1 MRTNTVRPYNKTR
14 SNPLYVQ
21 NRYSQTKQQEG
32 TPMKIAII
40 TEGSTKN
47 RNADVVKAITDLGH
61 EAVNLGMKNIDGEP
75 DLTYM
80 ETALLA
86 ALALN
91 LQAADFVIGGC
102 GTGQGFMN
110 AVLQYPGVS
119 CGLLCDPVDAFLF
132 ARVNAGNCVSL
143 ALNKGYGNLGGD
155 INVRYILE
163 KLFIDDYGAG
173 YPEARA
179 QIQIGARKKLAQLSL
194 DTHKSIIGILQTLD
208 RDFVRYALAFPGV
221 RAFMLSAPESE
232 LKDLVLRQ

>member
-1 MRTNTVRPYNKTR
+1 
-14 SNPLYVQ
+14 
-21 NRYSQTKQQEG
+21 
-32 TPMKIAII
+32 MKIAIL

-47 RNADVVKAITDLGH
+47 RNADVVRAVADLGH
-61 EAVNLGMKNIDGEP
+61 EPVNLGMKNSDGEP

-86 ALALN
+86 ALVLN
-91 LQAADFVIGGC
+91 LHAADFVIGGC

-110 AVLQYPGVS
+110 AVLQYPGVT

-155 INVRYILE
+155 INVRYVLE

-173 YPEARA
+173 YPETRA
-179 QIQIGARKKLAQLSL
+179 QIQIGARKRLARLSL
-194 DTHKSIIGILQTLD
+194 DTHRPMTEILRALD

-221 RAFMLSAPESE
+221 GDFLRTAPESE
-232 LKDLVLRQ
+232 LKDLVLK

>member
-1 MRTNTVRPYNKTR
+1 
-14 SNPLYVQ
+14 
-21 NRYSQTKQQEG
+21 
-32 TPMKIAII
+32 MKIAVIN
-40 TEGSTKN
+40 EGSTKN
-47 RNADVVKAITDLGH
+47 RNADVVRAVAELGH
-61 EAVNLGMKNIDGEP
+61 DAVNLGMKNIEGEP

-86 ALALN
+86 ALTLN

-110 AVLQYPGVS
+110 AVLQYPGVA
-119 CGLLCDPVDAFLF
+119 CGLLCDPLDAFLF

-163 KLFIDDYGAG
+163 KLFISDYGAG

-179 QIQIGARKKLAQLSL
+179 QIQIGARKRLNKLSL
-194 DTHKSIIGILQTLD
+194 DTHKPMTGILRTLD
-208 RDFVRYALAFPGV
+208 AEFVRYALAFPGV
-221 RAFMLSAPESE
+221 RAFIETAPASE
-232 LKDLVLRQ
+232 LKDWVLS